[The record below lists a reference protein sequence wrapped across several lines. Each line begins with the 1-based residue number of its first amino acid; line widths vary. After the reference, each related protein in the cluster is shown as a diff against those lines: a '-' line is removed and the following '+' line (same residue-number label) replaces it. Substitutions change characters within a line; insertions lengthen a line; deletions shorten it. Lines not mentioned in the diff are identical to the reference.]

1 MKMKYHKK
9 SNPLS
14 TLNDEQML
22 LGSKHMFH
30 VKEMIRK

>member
-1 MKMKYHKK
+1 MKMKCHSEY
-9 SNPLS
+9 NPLS